1 MSVHGKLYYE
11 TISASADIA
20 EGYRIVSLRIIMVL
34 CALLALDGFLW
45 VDISDVSQAGIVFLQ
60 SAAAYIVVVISYCV
74 MMHLWRAK
82 STISALRFWLATAF
96 AGLHGM
102 ACTLMILIGQFLT
115 AAVLKEAYYW
125 RKAEEL
131 LLTLLFN

>member
-1 MSVHGKLYYE
+1 M
-11 TISASADIA
+11 
-20 EGYRIVSLRIIMVL
+20 SLRIIPVF

-45 VDISDVSQAGIVFLQ
+45 VEISDVSQAGIVFLQ

-74 MMHLWRAK
+74 MMDLRRAR
-82 STISALRFWLATAF
+82 STMSALRFWLATAF
-96 AGLHGM
+96 AGLHGIVY
-102 ACTLMILIGQFLT
+102 TLMILIGQFLT
-115 AAVLKEAYYW
+115 ATVLKEAHYW

>member
-1 MSVHGKLYYE
+1 M
-11 TISASADIA
+11 
-20 EGYRIVSLRIIMVL
+20 SLRIITVL

-45 VDISDVSQAGIVFLQ
+45 VEVSGVSQARTVFLQ
-60 SAAAYIVVVISYCV
+60 SAAAHSVVVISYCV

-82 STISALRFWLATAF
+82 ITIPALRFWLATAF
-96 AGLHGM
+96 AGLHGI
-102 ACTLMILIGQFLT
+102 AYTLMILIGQFLT
-115 AAVLKEAYYW
+115 ATVLKEAYYW